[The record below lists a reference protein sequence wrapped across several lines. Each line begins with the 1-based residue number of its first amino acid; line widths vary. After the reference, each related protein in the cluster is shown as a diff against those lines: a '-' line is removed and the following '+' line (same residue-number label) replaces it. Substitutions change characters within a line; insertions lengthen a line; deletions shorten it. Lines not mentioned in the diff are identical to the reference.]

1 MLTDSSPTNATSSVE
16 PSPARLP
23 QARLPVAPDPPART
37 RHDERALKG
46 IDAPRHERQRMSD
59 KIVCSRMTRADTSQA
74 VSARSTPGKP
84 QLVRKPS
91 DWMASSRASV
101 VQHGP
106 TRTVFEISARPD
118 LGPDDILTLEDFRAR
133 LVHRGEGRAP
143 ATEADLEV
151 LRGEAV
157 LMALF
162 LLGLAWPATVNAD
175 R

>member
-1 MLTDSSPTNATSSVE
+1 MLTDSLPTNATLSFG
-16 PSPARLP
+16 
-23 QARLPVAPDPPART
+23 
-37 RHDERALKG
+37 KG
-46 IDAPRHERQRMSD
+46 IDTARDQWRRKPF
-59 KIVCSRMTRADTSQA
+59 KITSSRMTRADTSQP
-74 VSARSTPGKP
+74 VFARQTHDKL

-91 DWMASSRASV
+91 DWTASCRASI

-106 TRTVFEISARPD
+106 TKMVFEISARPG
-118 LGPDDILTLEDFRAR
+118 LRPDDTLTLEDFRAR
-133 LVHRGEGRAP
+133 LVHEGESVAP
-143 ATEADLEV
+143 ATAADLDV

>member
-1 MLTDSSPTNATSSVE
+1 
-16 PSPARLP
+16 
-23 QARLPVAPDPPART
+23 
-37 RHDERALKG
+37 
-46 IDAPRHERQRMSD
+46 
-59 KIVCSRMTRADTSQA
+59 
-74 VSARSTPGKP
+74 
-84 QLVRKPS
+84 
-91 DWMASSRASV
+91 MASSRASV
-101 VQHGP
+101 VHHGP